1 MISTDAYSYIN
12 VLDKA
17 ADASWLREQTITNNI
32 ANVDTPGYKR
42 KDVDFES
49 VLQRELGNSQYTSLD
64 EKVKNLDLSELGVST
79 YTDSASYSYRI
90 DENNVDID
98 TENVELASEQIRYQ
112 ALTENCITSEF
123 NRLSTALGN

>member
-64 EKVKNLDLSELGVST
+64 DKVKNLDLSELGVST

-90 DENNVDID
+90 DENNVDLD